1 MLIPL
6 LFVLSGFLLG
16 SILFSYHI
24 PKALCGVDVV
34 KLSHDG
40 NPGTANAVKL
50 CGVPVGMLCLLCDML
65 KGYLPVRLAM
75 AGLPQGSYWLAAV
88 MIAPVLGHALAV
100 FYPFQGGKAVAVSFG
115 VLLGLTP
122 YSWLVLGL
130 VAPYLFFSLVVVLH
144 PNERRS
150 VFSFLILAVTGW
162 MCALVTHRTNLA
174 LGTSG
179 MAAVAM
185 WKNRVRE
192 PETARE
198 PETVREKA
206 T

>member
-1 MLIPL
+1 MFIPL
-6 LFVLSGFLLG
+6 MLVLSGFLLG
-16 SILFSYHI
+16 GILFSYHI

-34 KLSHDG
+34 ALSRDG
-40 NPGTANAVKL
+40 NPGTANAMKL

-65 KGYLPVRLAM
+65 KGYLPVRVAM
-75 AGLPQGSYWLAAV
+75 ALLPPQSYWLAAV

-115 VLLGLTP
+115 VLLGLAP
-122 YSWLVLGL
+122 YSWLVFGL

-150 VFSFLILAVTGW
+150 VFSFLILAITGW
-162 MCALVTHRTNLA
+162 VFAPVTQQANLA
-174 LGTSG
+174 LGASG

-192 PETARE
+192 PVPQ
-198 PETVREKA
+198 PESEAVREKA